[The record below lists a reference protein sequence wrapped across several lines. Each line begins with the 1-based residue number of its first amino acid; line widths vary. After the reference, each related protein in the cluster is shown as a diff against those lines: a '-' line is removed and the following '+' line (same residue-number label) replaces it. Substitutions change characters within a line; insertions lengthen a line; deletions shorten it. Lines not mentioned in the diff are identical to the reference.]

1 MHLAIIK
8 LFTLERMVVVPEL
21 NMNCVAMFINEL
33 AREMLFKQEKQE
45 KQQLM
50 QRQLKRE

>member
-21 NMNCVAMFINEL
+21 SMNCIAMFINEL
-33 AREMLFKQEKQE
+33 AREMLFKQEKQ
-45 KQQLM
+45 QLM
-50 QRQLKRE
+50 QGQLQRE